1 MKYTLYDTV
10 TEQEATEFF
19 FSDPKLVLLGLSDE
33 EIVEMYRT
41 KTYELL
47 PDTYYLSIKN
57 EAGKIVCIVKYEY
70 FSSITVNYHM
80 YVSTSEQNN
89 AELYA
94 QIIPMIKKYGTE
106 QDIHKAILIVPST
119 CTHVNNFAI
128 KSGFEI
134 EGRLKNS
141 FQWRNSLVDL
151 IIYGIEILENH

>member
-70 FSSITVNYHM
+70 FSSITVNYNM

-106 QDIHKAILIVPST
+106 QDIHKAIL
-119 CTHVNNFAI
+119 
-128 KSGFEI
+128 
-134 EGRLKNS
+134 
-141 FQWRNSLVDL
+141 
-151 IIYGIEILENH
+151 